1 MECIFNFNNTFL
13 TKINRICSTI
23 TIEEH
28 SRFGQLMMKG
38 HHDDRMIET
47 IVYLLN
53 FVHWLHF
60 IYALMEVLA
69 KMSVTSDAMFGISA
83 GNIKN
88 ENIETAAFRIEYKNT
103 HTVTLMQFRFLIHV
117 DRCRFVCI
125 WGEND

>member
-1 MECIFNFNNTFL
+1 
-13 TKINRICSTI
+13 
-23 TIEEH
+23 
-28 SRFGQLMMKG
+28 MMKG

-60 IYALMEVLA
+60 IYALMEVQA
-69 KMSVTSDAMFGISA
+69 KMSVSSDAMFGISA
-83 GNIKN
+83 GNIKMKISK
-88 ENIETAAFRIEYKNT
+88 EQQHLESNINT
-103 HTVTLMQFRFLIHV
+103 HTVTLMQFRYFIHV